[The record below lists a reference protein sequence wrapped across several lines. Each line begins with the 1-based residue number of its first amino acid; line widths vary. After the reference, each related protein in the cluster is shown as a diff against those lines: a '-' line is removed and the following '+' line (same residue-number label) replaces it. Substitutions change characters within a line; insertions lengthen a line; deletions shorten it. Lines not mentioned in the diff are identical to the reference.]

1 MKKPRI
7 CATITDSDI
16 ETIKEAE
23 PLVDLFEVRL
33 DLVGPDWP
41 ALIKLITKPWI
52 ACYRSPDEGGKGAND
67 EVGRI
72 EELLL
77 AAEAGASIVDIE
89 YRTKNLAEIVP
100 IIKSRAECLVSF
112 HDNTGTPS
120 YETLLSIVQ
129 NQLKA
134 GADICKVVTY
144 AQIFEDNQ
152 ILLKLIHE
160 FPEAKMVA
168 FTMGEVGRISR
179 ILSPLAGGYFTYA
192 SLARGKESADGQI
205 TVREMNDIYRMLR

>member
-7 CATITDSDI
+7 CATIVDSNI
-16 ETIKEAE
+16 ELIKDVE

-41 ALIKLITKPWI
+41 ALIKLITRPWI
-52 ACYRSPDEGGKGAND
+52 ACYRIPDEGGKGARD
-67 EVGRI
+67 EVSRI
-72 EELLL
+72 EELLW

-100 IIKSRAECLVSF
+100 MIKSRAKCLISF
-112 HDNTGTPS
+112 HDHTGTPS

-134 GADICKVVTY
+134 GADICKIVTY
-144 AQIFEDNQ
+144 AQEFEDNH
-152 ILLKLIHE
+152 ILLKLIYE

-179 ILSPLAGGYFTYA
+179 ILSPLVGGYFTYA

-205 TVREMNDIYRMLR
+205 TVREMNDMYQMLR